1 MKVELRQVRHQQAMG
16 RELGFAFATL
26 VYFPR
31 RHLHNR
37 IHGRLK
43 AMIRAQNN
51 QERNRKTKFQC
62 PKSREYP
69 AAIHTTSST
78 TLSPHSATSWA
89 PTKTI
94 INREWATRINTL
106 PKPVNHKQ
114 KTIGAGSECII
125 QTLLQIGRQI
135 NRNGMISHRQ
145 RGSGHPSFTL
155 REGVRSH

>member
-1 MKVELRQVRHQQAMG
+1 MRSDPYRTISLYLLLLVRRRLLMKVELRQVRHQQAMG

-78 TLSPHSATSWA
+78 TLSPHSATS
-89 PTKTI
+89 
-94 INREWATRINTL
+94 
-106 PKPVNHKQ
+106 
-114 KTIGAGSECII
+114 
-125 QTLLQIGRQI
+125 
-135 NRNGMISHRQ
+135 
-145 RGSGHPSFTL
+145 
-155 REGVRSH
+155 